1 MIYLHLSTK
10 FVGFSGKEDYIVY
23 RDYQAN
29 MDDEAL
35 EMKAWKTN
43 HHRKAASL
51 HAITIRITMSLFT
64 MVMLLWSIR
73 SGFKLA
79 TDSSRYSGYSDWVF
93 AIGVLTMLLGFLFL
107 LLGIPIL
114 ADLFL
119 NMSDQLQEEDGIH
132 KAWETKTVSKVIIAG
147 IFVTVITAIILW
159 WAIYTGFR
167 LATEPKRLGK
177 NNLLTTSI
185 GVVTII
191 FGLIYF
197 IIGLGI
203 IAELGLDLFDQLQQK
218 DNKWNWHPSR
228 LKLLFFRSHE
238 MQCC

>member
-132 KAWETKTVSKVIIAG
+132 K
-147 IFVTVITAIILW
+147 VITAIILW